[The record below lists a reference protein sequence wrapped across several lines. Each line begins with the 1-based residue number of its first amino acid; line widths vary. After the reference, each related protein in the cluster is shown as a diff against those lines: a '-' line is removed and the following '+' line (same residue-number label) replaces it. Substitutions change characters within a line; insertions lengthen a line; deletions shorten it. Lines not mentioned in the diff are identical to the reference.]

1 MEFCDILRSYR
12 TSSGVTQQ
20 QIVDTLSEHE
30 GFDSISSVSYHRW
43 ESGKNSPSIKKQAKI
58 LMILGCNHE
67 LFKVAK
73 DCQRSLNFLEAT
85 VSRRW
90 DVNRFGFDYCYDTSN
105 TGEVV
110 YELIEDYQELPKES
124 LMLQQRF
131 YANKEECV
139 EVDPERVMQ
148 ASSHNYMLIAKNE
161 GLIYGQMWLHVM
173 KACDLRDVFDRMKYN
188 KVQTLASLGI
198 SKDEDIVYLSSFH
211 STRKDVFLTFY
222 KSWLEE
228 MKKLD
233 SIPRY
238 TYFRL
243 HAASCN
249 SLIES
254 QFSPILI
261 TKGGTECPRVKHVN
275 TEYEWLGYLMPT
287 HLLILSYGSVLK
299 CYEETMLELTASRC
313 CPS

>member
-1 MEFCDILRSYR
+1 MVFGDMLRNYR
-12 TSSGVTQQ
+12 TLNDVTQQ
-20 QIVDTLSEHE
+20 QMVDILAVHE
-30 GFDSISSVSYHRW
+30 DFDSISTVSYHRW
-43 ESGKNSPSIKKQAKI
+43 ESGKNVPSIKKQAKI
-58 LMILGCNHE
+58 LMILGCNEE
-67 LFKVAK
+67 LFSIAK
-73 DCQRSLNFLEAT
+73 DCQRALNFLEAT
-85 VSRRW
+85 ISRRW

-110 YELIEDYQELPKES
+110 YEVIKDYEVIPKEA
-124 LMLQQRF
+124 LTLQQRF
-131 YANKEECV
+131 YANKTECV
-139 EVDPERVMQ
+139 QVDPEKVMQ
-148 ASSHNYMLIAKNE
+148 ASKHNHMLIAKND

-173 KACDLRDVFDRMKYN
+173 KASDLRDVFDRMKYN

-198 SKDEDIVYLSSFH
+198 SNDEDIVYLSSFH
-211 STRKDVFLTFY
+211 STRKDVFLTFL

-228 MKKLD
+228 MKALEP
-233 SIPRY
+233 IPRY

-261 TKGGTECPRVKHVN
+261 TKGGTESPRVKHVN

-299 CYEETMLELTASRC
+299 CYEKAVLELSST
-313 CPS
+313 